1 MSWKRAGKFFLK
13 IILSVGIL
21 GYLFSKISLLSFWD
35 AFLNAKHN
43 CIILAFLL
51 YIIGQT
57 LCAHKWE
64 LLATTLGFRRRFKRF
79 LAYYFIGM
87 FFNLFFL
94 GSIGGDVGKTYLLAG
109 RHDSRI
115 RAGYSILADRF
126 TGGMALVTIG
136 MIALISS
143 PTIHVLP
150 LLFKLI
156 QWVGL
161 NTGTFVLSKHTISLW
176 LRIGLMGAC
185 VAIWA
190 LIFTFPLLLPL
201 FPWLTRWA
209 AKIKLGDFTVYWSHP
224 GMMSLVLAISFCFQI
239 INIMVYALLG
249 MALNLGIPLGDYF
262 VIVPLVD
269 LVSILPISISG
280 IGVREGSYVGLL
292 YLAGVGTSKGLAFGI
307 VGFLVVMAASLLGG
321 IIYLF
326 GDYPIHLR
334 RRKGNPTLLSANYSA
349 FKEE

>member
-1 MSWKRAGKFFLK
+1 MRGKRVAKFLLK
-13 IILSVGIL
+13 IILSLGIL
-21 GYLFSKISLLSFWD
+21 GYLFSHVPLLSFWD
-35 AFLNAKHN
+35 AFSNAKHN
-43 CIILAFLL
+43 YIILAFVL

-57 LCAHKWE
+57 LCAYKWE
-64 LLATTLGFRRRFKRF
+64 LLAKTLGFRRGFKRF

-94 GSIGGDVGKTYLLAG
+94 GSIGGDVGKAYLLAG
-109 RHDSRI
+109 KEDSRM
-115 RAGYSILADRF
+115 RAGYSILGDRF

-136 MIALISS
+136 IIALISS

-156 QWVGL
+156 QWVGV
-161 NTGTFVLSKHTISLW
+161 NTKVFYAGKQVISLW

-185 VAIWA
+185 MVVWA
-190 LIFTFPLLLPL
+190 LLLAFPLFLPL

-209 AKIKLGDFTVYWSHP
+209 AKIKLGDFAIYWSHP
-224 GMMSLVLAISFCFQI
+224 GRMSLVLAISFCFQI
-239 INIMVYALLG
+239 INILVYALLG
-249 MALNLGIPLGDYF
+249 MALGLEVPLGDYF

-292 YLAGVGTSKGLAFGI
+292 YLLGVETSKGLAFGI
-307 VGFLVVMAASLLGG
+307 VGFLVIMAASLLGG

-326 GDYPIHLR
+326 GNYPIHLR
-334 RRKGNPTLLSANYSA
+334 RRKGDVTPVS
-349 FKEE
+349 